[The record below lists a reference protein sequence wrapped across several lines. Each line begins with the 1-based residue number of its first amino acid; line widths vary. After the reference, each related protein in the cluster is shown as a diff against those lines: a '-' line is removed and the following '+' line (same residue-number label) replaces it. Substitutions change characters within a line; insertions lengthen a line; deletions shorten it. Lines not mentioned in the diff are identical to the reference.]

1 MPEWTSAIARLQ
13 GERCR
18 FIWPSS
24 TIQYRD
30 RHYGRRDGGYRRN
43 FGRNA
48 GIGIGAGIIGGI
60 DIVSA
65 FQDAGAFVS
74 VATTLADATHLVEQ
88 DGLSAAVL
96 DFGHDANELCA
107 RLRARGIPF
116 VLHSGFG
123 IMGDACVGGVVI
135 PKPAATSDLI
145 EAISSL
151 LPRSN

>member
-1 MPEWTSAIARLQ
+1 MQTRRFGSFRHMATVDGVDRAARRSASNAI
-13 GERCR
+13 CR
-18 FIWPSS
+18 RVSS
-24 TIQYRD
+24 VESKSLF
-30 RHYGRRDGGYRRN
+30 
-43 FGRNA
+43 FGRN
-48 GIGIGAGIIGGI
+48 ILVVEDEPIIAL

-96 DFGHDANELCA
+96 NFGHDANELCA
-107 RLRARGIPF
+107 RLRARGVPF

>member
-1 MPEWTSAIARLQ
+1 MENKNVLA
-13 GERCR
+13 
-18 FIWPSS
+18 
-24 TIQYRD
+24 
-30 RHYGRRDGGYRRN
+30 RRN
-43 FGRNA
+43 ILVVEDEPIVA
-48 GIGIGAGIIGGI
+48 L

-123 IMGDACVGGVVI
+123 HQGDACVGGVVI
-135 PKPAATSDLI
+135 PKPAATETLI
-145 EAISSL
+145 EAVYQLL
-151 LPRSN
+151 LPRR